1 MIQTKPLEF
10 RPNSIVGLK
19 ETDAKRVVEMNNFAW
34 IVVERDG
41 AVSYTHLD
49 VYKRQVLLTALS
61 RIGRNSKVVMTHDVA
76 QRDNLRVGKYD
87 GVSSVVNKLSGSPLF
102 GHIALRKSERSE
114 IAELVSNVLD
124 N

>member
-41 AVSYTHLD
+41 VFTPIP
-49 VYKRQVLLTALS
+49 
-61 RIGRNSKVVMTHDVA
+61 RIFIDDRIKM
-76 QRDNLRVGKYD
+76 K
-87 GVSSVVNKLSGSPLF
+87 
-102 GHIALRKSERSE
+102 IEEE
-114 IAELVSNVLD
+114 IVKDAYIG
-124 N
+124 

>member
-41 AVSYTHLD
+41 VFTPIP
-49 VYKRQVLLTALS
+49 
-61 RIGRNSKVVMTHDVA
+61 RIFIDD
-76 QRDNLRVGKYD
+76 RDDRIKM
-87 GVSSVVNKLSGSPLF
+87 K
-102 GHIALRKSERSE
+102 IEEE
-114 IAELVSNVLD
+114 IVKDAYIG
-124 N
+124 